1 MDLFLFPSPSNVVFH
16 ARGSDDTLTVRL
28 DQNDH
33 LAGIDKVSASGLN
46 EAVQQAHF
54 YTIQSSKIQRV
65 QQPRSSQTQDY
76 LYKLNIINA
85 ILIIFAQNVR
95 PVLAEVCRN
104 N

>member
-33 LAGIDKVSASGLN
+33 LAGTDKVNASGLN

-65 QQPRSSQTQDY
+65 QQPRSSQNPRLPLQTQYNQCHSHY
-76 LYKLNIINA
+76 LRSKRAPSSRGSLS
-85 ILIIFAQNVR
+85 
-95 PVLAEVCRN
+95 
-104 N
+104 